1 MHSSMKIKYIAA
13 SSVIIPALVC
23 ICFLPIFHNHGHA
36 ISAIEMTIADQSF
49 SIEIASTNAARSLGF
64 MYRSEVPEN
73 TGMLFV
79 YPRPQRQ
86 AFYMKNCLV
95 DLDILYLLPDGTITD
110 IITMKAP
117 RENEPLRHYPSSKPV
132 LYALELSAGTAE
144 KLHLKTGQ
152 RLDIPPKV
160 KQIRA
165 ESRGSYP

>member
-1 MHSSMKIKYIAA
+1 MQSSMKIKYIVL
-13 SSVIIPALVC
+13 SSVIILVLVSFC
-23 ICFLPIFHNHGHA
+23 VLQMFHNHDQT
-36 ISAIEMTIADQSF
+36 ISAIEMTIAGQSF
-49 SIEIASTNAARSLGF
+49 SIEIAATNAARSWGF

-73 TGMLFV
+73 TGMLFI
-79 YPRPQRQ
+79 YPRLQRL

-95 DLDILYLLPDGTITD
+95 ELDILYLLSDGTIID

-165 ESRGSYP
+165 ESRGN